1 MNNKQDFL
9 SGRVIKLIK
18 ETQKNIQAYRQ
29 QQKKE
34 RKKNEKNNITIQCT
48 KNILC

>member
-34 RKKNEKNNITIQCT
+34 RKKNEKNNTTIQCA